1 MMGKISTTATADHS
15 DQWREYRMILPAKGI
30 STTHPYGVM
39 HFDRGWA
46 HTAEL
51 LTGFRAQ

>member
-1 MMGKISTTATADHS
+1 MGKISTTAPADHRE
-15 DQWREYRMILPAKGI
+15 QWVNSRMIHPSKGI

-51 LTGFRAQ
+51 LTGFRGQ

>member
-39 HFDRGWA
+39 HFDRGGPI
-46 HTAEL
+46 L
-51 LTGFRAQ
+51 LIGFRGQ